1 VTLFSSLL
9 ASDEEEEI
17 EILNDIR
24 TGIANLA
31 AQDGETELTNELN
44 NSLLHD
50 YISVP
55 ANGDLLACPAGRL
68 TVDFD
73 NGEVTHT
80 EISGNLTDDVKKLG
94 NLSGRADKLRSFNLG
109 IDAPAKMRLD
119 GGDWVLVD
127 PGVYNVAA
135 QRFTSVEIQLDMPAA
150 MNLMASTRS
159 QPFVT
164 GNINVNL
171 LRLGDLNG
179 ALDAYQAVPVYP
191 RDLLEY
197 MDQQTAQSYAQPII
211 PNDAPEDTTIIV
223 VNTGENAIDAR
234 IRASE
239 ISGQNWYA
247 IGEESTGI
255 EPGDHVVF
263 AVSEAHHFIRPEIQ
277 NRTNDD
283 EVSAHVEVHG
293 EGR

>member
-9 ASDEEEEI
+9 ASDEEEI

-109 IDAPAKMRLD
+109 IDAPAKMRLG

-164 GNINVNL
+164 GNI
-171 LRLGDLNG
+171 
-179 ALDAYQAVPVYP
+179 
-191 RDLLEY
+191 
-197 MDQQTAQSYAQPII
+197 TS
-211 PNDAPEDTTIIV
+211 TCS
-223 VNTGENAIDAR
+223 
-234 IRASE
+234 ASG
-239 ISGQNWYA
+239 I
-247 IGEESTGI
+247 STG
-255 EPGDHVVF
+255 P
-263 AVSEAHHFIRPEIQ
+263 STLTKPCRSIRVICLSTWISRRRRATPSRSSLTTLPKTPRSSWSTPE
-277 NRTNDD
+277 RT
-283 EVSAHVEVHG
+283 
-293 EGR
+293 R